1 MMSRMRVRQIAVSLV
16 AAGATLGLAVPG
28 GFAQMPAKTPPLVI
42 GVEAAGPTFTAN
54 FNPFAGQR
62 DGRLYI
68 YEPLAIVN
76 PYSGKETPWLGTAW
90 HFANSKELVVTVR
103 KGVKWSDGVP
113 FTARDVA
120 FTFKLMQ
127 TFPALDGSGLW
138 NVLASV
144 QAQGDQV
151 IFRYKTPAVQTAVQ
165 ILQVPIV
172 PQHIWAK
179 VKNPVTWPDTRPVGT
194 GPYVLKSFTPYQ
206 YILARNPNYW
216 QASKVKVPELVF
228 PAGEPN
234 QVAQLKLVSGQWQW
248 ATLFLPNVKQ
258 LWVKGNPYHQ
268 YWFPGGAPVA
278 LELNLKKP
286 PFNNPRFREAV
297 AYAIN
302 REAIVAKAE
311 FGYVPPA
318 SQALL
323 TLPAQKAYLDPAI
336 PNHGYIPYAPAKARA
351 ILKASGFKWNGQGKL
366 LTPSGSPVAF
376 SIQIPSGWTDWIQT
390 SDMIATD
397 LGKLGMDVTV
407 QTPQY
412 GAYAQDQ
419 TNGSFTGVLAG
430 AGGQPAPYWS
440 FYYLLNPANTFG
452 FKNARV
458 NALLQNWNSTTS
470 PVMQKRDAYALE
482 QVMMNDFPIIPLFYG
497 ANWAEYNTQ
506 AYVGWPTA
514 KNPYASG
521 APYLPDVLLIATHL
535 RPRS

>member
-1 MMSRMRVRQIAVSLV
+1 MLTSRGRSVALSLV
-16 AAGATLGLAVPG
+16 AAGATLALAGSFVS
-28 GFAQMPAKTPPLVI
+28 AQTPPNRPPLVI

-76 PYSGKETPWLGTAW
+76 PYSGVETPWLGTRW
-90 HFANSKELVVTVR
+90 KFVNSHEFAVTVR
-103 KGVKWSDGVP
+103 SGVKWSDGVP

-120 FTFKLMQ
+120 FTFNLMKK
-127 TFPALDGSGLW
+127 FPALDGNGLW
-138 NVLASV
+138 NVLSSV
-144 QAQGDQV
+144 TAHGDQV
-151 IFRYKTPAVQTAVQ
+151 IFRYKTPAVQTAVE

-172 PQHIWAK
+172 PEHIWSK
-179 VKNPVTWPDTRPVGT
+179 IKDPVTWPDANPVGT

-206 YILARNPNYW
+206 YTLVKNKNYW
-216 QASKVKVPELVF
+216 QAGKVQVPELIF

-258 LWVKGNPYHQ
+258 IWVKGNPDHQ

-278 LELNLKKP
+278 LVLNLKKA
-286 PFNNPRFREAV
+286 PFDNVAFRKAV

-302 REAIVAKAE
+302 RKAIVDKAE

-323 TLPAQKAYLDPAI
+323 TLPAQRSYLDPAI
-336 PNHGYIPYAPAKARA
+336 PHEGYVPYAPQESKA
-351 ILKASGFKWNGQGKL
+351 ILKAAGFKWNRQGKL
-366 LTPSGSPVAF
+366 LTPSGSPVTF
-376 SIQIPSGWTDWIQT
+376 TIQIPSGWTDWIQT
-390 SDMIATD
+390 SEMIAQD
-397 LGKLGMDVTV
+397 LGRLGMNVTV

-412 GAYAQDQ
+412 GAYAEDQ

-430 AGGQPAPYWS
+430 AGGQPDPYWS
-440 FYYLLNPANTFG
+440 FYYLLGPTNTFG
-452 FKNARV
+452 FHSPQVSNILA
-458 NALLQNWNSTTS
+458 NWNATTNLAN
-470 PVMQKRDAYALE
+470 QRRDAYTLE
-482 QVMMNDFPIIPLFYG
+482 HTMVTQFPVIPLFYG
-497 ANWAEYNTQ
+497 ANWAEYNTKS
-506 AYVGWPTA
+506 YIGWPTA

-535 RPRS
+535 RPRT